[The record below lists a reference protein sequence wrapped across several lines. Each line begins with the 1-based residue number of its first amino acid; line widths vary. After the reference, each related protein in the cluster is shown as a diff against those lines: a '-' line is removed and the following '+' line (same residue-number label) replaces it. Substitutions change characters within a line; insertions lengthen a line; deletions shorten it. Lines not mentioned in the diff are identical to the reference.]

1 MSRRKST
8 LTLAAENEVLA
19 QQSSDSPE
27 ETIEALAHVGES
39 APAAPENSEVFPGLV
54 GEPKAEEPKP
64 VKLSDLITAIGGENG
79 NLKYVLKQDIGALKA
94 GLIAIVASSTKL
106 GVRYTPTKW
115 VGASDMWDPITKRS
129 ISNLPVAYA
138 KEGEEDNTLKYL
150 AATMSKV
157 IEMETQKFV
166 FVQPA

>member
-1 MSRRKST
+1 MSRSRKST

-27 ETIEALAHVGES
+27 ETVT
-39 APAAPENSEVFPGLV
+39 APAASENSEIFPGLV

-79 NLKYVLKQDIGALKA
+79 NLKYVLKQDIGSLKA
-94 GLIAIVASSTKL
+94 GLIAVVASATKL
-106 GVRYTPTKW
+106 GTRYTPTKW
-115 VGASDMWDPITKRS
+115 VGATDAWDPITKRS

-138 KEGEEDNTLKYL
+138 QEGEDENTLKYL

-157 IEMETQKFV
+157 IEMATKKFV
-166 FVQPA
+166 FVQPV

>member
-27 ETIEALAHVGES
+27 ETVTLEAPVE
-39 APAAPENSEVFPGLV
+39 APENSEVFPGLV
-54 GEPKAEEPKP
+54 GNEPAKPEP

-94 GLIAIVASSTKL
+94 GLIAVVASSTKL

-115 VGASDMWDPITKRS
+115 VGASDMWDPISKRS
-129 ISNLPVAYA
+129 VSNLPVAYA

-157 IEMETQKFV
+157 IEMATQKFV